1 MSKLELRWHGHA
13 CFTLTCDGYTVAFDP
28 YEDNY
33 VPGFGALDIAADLVL
48 CSHEH
53 KDHNAAHV
61 VKTLTGHE
69 NPFTVTKIETFHD
82 AENGLLRGS
91 NTIHLLEAHGLRVA
105 HFGDIGCD
113 LTPAQK
119 SQLQGLDVALIPVGG
134 FYTIGPEQ
142 AMDLVDDLQPKVV
155 IPMHY
160 KLGELGLPAVAE
172 LEEFLFFAGEYVEY
186 PGSTIEVDG
195 DTEPQIAVLTFDTN
209 I

>member
-13 CFTLTCDGYTVAFDP
+13 CFTLTCSGYTVAFDP
-28 YEDNY
+28 FEDNY

-61 VKTLTGHE
+61 VKQLTGHE

-82 AENGLLRGS
+82 AENGLLRGN
-91 NTIHLLEAHGLRVA
+91 NTIHLLEADGLRVA

-113 LTPAQK
+113 LTNAQK
-119 SQLQGLDVALIPVGG
+119 DQLQGLDVALIPVGG

-172 LEEFLFFAGEYVEY
+172 LDEFLFFAGEYLEY
-186 PGSTIEVDG
+186 SGNTIEVDE
-195 DTEPQIAVLTFDTN
+195 DTEPQIAVLTFEG
-209 I
+209 

>member
-1 MSKLELRWHGHA
+1 MSKLILRWHGHA
-13 CFTLTCDGYTVAFDP
+13 CFTLTYNGYTVAFDP

-33 VPGFGALDIAADLVL
+33 VRGFGALDIAAHLVL

-61 VKTLTGHE
+61 VKTLTGHG

-82 AENGLLRGS
+82 AENGLLRGN
-91 NTIHLLEAHGLRVA
+91 NTIHLLEADGLRVA

-113 LTPAQK
+113 LTNAQK
-119 SQLQGLDVALIPVGG
+119 DQLQGLDVALIPVGG

-172 LEEFLFFAGEYVEY
+172 LDEFLFFAGEYVEY
-186 PGSTIEVDG
+186 PGNTIEVDE
-195 DTEPQIAVLTFDTN
+195 DTEPQIAVLTFEG
-209 I
+209 